1 LTRTVP
7 ACLWIDSKWT
17 KDMRPIRLDA
27 VTPEEIRAARLYNP
41 GAFGLS
47 PSRRTLVGCGLAA
60 ALAMLV
66 WLHMAYGLTPARLL
80 SPDPRAGLLLANFF
94 DWSNFANFAHADIF
108 RSLGETVAMAFIGTS
123 LAALVA
129 LPLAFLAARNVI
141 PAFILRVLTKRLFD
155 VARGIDQVIWALIF
169 ISAVGLGPLAGILA
183 IFISDMG
190 TFGKLFAE
198 AIENT
203 EKGPVEGLQ
212 SVGASPVTV
221 QRYALLPQV
230 LPVYVSQA
238 LYFFESNTRSATVLG
253 LVGAGGIG
261 FELISRWQVMRFD
274 EVAYI
279 ILLIL
284 ITVGL
289 LDQISRMVRERLIG
303 SVHT

>member
-1 LTRTVP
+1 
-7 ACLWIDSKWT
+7 
-17 KDMRPIRLDA
+17 MRPIHLDA
-27 VTPEEIRAARLYNP
+27 VTPEEIRAARLHNP
-41 GAFGLS
+41 AAFGPS
-47 PSRRTLVGCGLAA
+47 PGRRTLTGCIFAA
-60 ALAMLV
+60 VAAVLV
-66 WLHMAYGLTPARLL
+66 WLHMAYGLTPGRLL
-80 SPDPRAGLLLANFF
+80 DPDPRAGLLLVNFF
-94 DWSNFANFAHADIF
+94 DWSNFANYAHADIF
-108 RSLGETVAMAFIGTS
+108 RSLGETIAMAFIGTS
-123 LAALVA
+123 LAAMLA

-141 PAFILRVLTKRLFD
+141 PAFVIRFLTRRTFD
-155 VARGIDQVIWALIF
+155 VARGIDQIIWALIF

-183 IFISDMG
+183 IFISDTG
-190 TFGKLFAE
+190 TFGKLFSE

-203 EKGPVEGLQ
+203 EKGPVEGIQ

-284 ITVGL
+284 ITVSL
-289 LDQISRMVRERLIG
+289 IDQISRRIRERLIG
-303 SVHT
+303 QVNN

>member
-1 LTRTVP
+1 
-7 ACLWIDSKWT
+7 
-17 KDMRPIRLDA
+17 MRPIHLDA
-27 VTPEEIRAARLYNP
+27 VTPEEVRAARLHNP
-41 GAFGLS
+41 QAFGPS
-47 PSRRTLVGCGLAA
+47 PGRRTLVGCIVAAVLAV
-60 ALAMLV
+60 LV
-66 WLHMAYGLTPARLL
+66 WLHIAYGLTPARLL
-80 SPDPRAGLLLANFF
+80 APDPRAGLLLANFF

-108 RSLGETVAMAFIGTS
+108 RSLGETIAMAFIGTS
-123 LAALVA
+123 LAAVVA

-141 PAFILRVLTKRLFD
+141 PAFVIRFLTRRTFD
-155 VARGIDQVIWALIF
+155 VARGIDQIIWALVF

-183 IFISDMG
+183 IFISDTG
-190 TFGKLFAE
+190 TFGKLFSE

-203 EKGPVEGLQ
+203 EKGPVEGIQ

-284 ITVGL
+284 ITVSL
-289 LDQISRMVRERLIG
+289 IDQISRRIRERLIG
-303 SVHT
+303 QVNQ

>member
-1 LTRTVP
+1 
-7 ACLWIDSKWT
+7 
-17 KDMRPIRLDA
+17 MRPIHLDA
-27 VTPEEIRAARLYNP
+27 VTPEEIRAARLHNP
-41 GAFGLS
+41 GAFGMS
-47 PSRRTLVGCGLAA
+47 PGRRTLVGCIMAAVLAV
-60 ALAMLV
+60 LV
-66 WLHMAYGLTPARLL
+66 WLHIAYGLTPARLL

-94 DWSNFANFAHADIF
+94 DWSNFASFAQADIF
-108 RSLGETVAMAFIGTS
+108 RSLGETIAMAFIGTS
-123 LAALVA
+123 LAAIVA

-141 PAFILRVLTKRLFD
+141 PAFIIRFLTRRTFD
-155 VARGIDQVIWALIF
+155 VARGIDQIIWALIF

-183 IFISDMG
+183 IFISDTG
-190 TFGKLFAE
+190 TFGKLFSE

-203 EKGPVEGLQ
+203 ERGPVEGIQ

-284 ITVGL
+284 ITVATI
-289 LDQISRMVRERLIG
+289 DQISRRIRERLIG
-303 SVHT
+303 AVNQ